1 MIYLDHAATSWP
13 KPAQVL
19 EAWSRYHRDVAGSP
33 GRGSHRG
40 AVAANQQVEM
50 SRREI
55 VAFLGGTDPSRL
67 IFTPSCTHAINLA
80 ISSVLRRGDHVVAT
94 ALDHNAVLRTLAEL
108 EARGESSFTLVAP
121 RPDGMIA
128 VDDVVAAWQPN
139 TRLLAASHASNAL
152 GSLIDAAAF
161 GELARS
167 RNALFLLDAA
177 QTAGAVPIDA
187 PRLHADL
194 VAIPSH
200 KGLLAPAGVGALW
213 AAPGIELRPHHFG
226 GTGGDSTMLRPD
238 VSWPQSFEAGTGNPA
253 GIVAMAEGVRFVAE
267 EGVLTILE
275 RERSLVQQLRSGLEA
290 VRGVKLFGPRDPQ
303 QHVGVLSIALEGM
316 EAAEV
321 GAALD
326 SAFEIRVRTGHLC
339 AAKAAAAVDAPASGF
354 VRFSVG
360 FSTTSEEIEAAISA
374 VREIAASL

>member
-19 EAWSRYHRDVAGSP
+19 EAWSRYQRDVAGSP

-40 AVAANQQVEM
+40 AVEASQQVEIA
-50 SRREI
+50 RREI
-55 VAFLGGTDPSRL
+55 VAFLGASDPSRL

-80 ISSVLRRGDHVVAT
+80 LAGVLRRGDHVVAT

-108 EARGESSFTLVAP
+108 EARGEVSVTLVAP
-121 RPDGMIA
+121 RSDGRIA
-128 VDDVVAAWQPN
+128 VDDVVAAWQPQ
-139 TRLLAASHASNAL
+139 TRLVVASHASNAL
-152 GSLIDAAAF
+152 GSLIDAAAL

-167 RNALFLLDAA
+167 RNVLFLLDAA
-177 QTAGAVPIDA
+177 QTAGVVPIDA
-187 PRLHADL
+187 PRLNADL

-213 AAPGIELRPHHFG
+213 AAPGIELRPIHFG
-226 GTGGDSTMLRPD
+226 GTGGDSTSLRPNLL
-238 VSWPQSFEAGTGNPA
+238 WPQSFEAGTGNPG

-267 EGVLTILE
+267 EGVLRILQ
-275 RERSLVQQLRSGLEA
+275 RERGLLQQLREGLSA
-290 VRGVKLFGPRDPQ
+290 IGGVRLFGPADPQ
-303 QHVGVLSIALEGM
+303 QSVGVLSMALEGLD
-316 EAAEV
+316 AAEV

-339 AAKAAAAVDAPASGF
+339 AAQAAAAVGAPASGF

-360 FSTTSEEIEAAISA
+360 FSTTTEEIDAAISA
-374 VREIAASL
+374 VREIAASM